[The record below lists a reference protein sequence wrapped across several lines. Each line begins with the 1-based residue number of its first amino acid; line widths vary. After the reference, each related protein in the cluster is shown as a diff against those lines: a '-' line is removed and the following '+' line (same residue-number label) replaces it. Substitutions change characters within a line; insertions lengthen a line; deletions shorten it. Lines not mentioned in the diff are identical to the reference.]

1 MSQMTITQ
9 GLSLPDSQADLLIE
23 VAVQACKDCDT
34 KSDALLQAGTH
45 VKDELL
51 GEDVALGEYE
61 RKLLFVGLV
70 IGEAVAKASQRAEM
84 VERKMR
90 ELFGGMSRP
99 TDD

>member
-1 MSQMTITQ
+1 MTITQ
-9 GLSLPDSQADLLIE
+9 GLSIPDHQADPLIE
-23 VAVQACKDCDT
+23 VAIQACKDCDT

-70 IGEAVAKASQRAEM
+70 IGEAVAKASQRAES
-84 VERKMR
+84 VESKLRQ
-90 ELFGGMSRP
+90 LLGGMSRP

>member
-1 MSQMTITQ
+1 MTITQ
-9 GLSLPDSQADLLIE
+9 GLSLPDSQADLLVE
-23 VAVQACKDCDT
+23 VAIQACKDCDT

-51 GEDVALGEYE
+51 GEDVVLGEYE

-70 IGEAVAKASQRAEM
+70 VGDITSKARQRAEM
-84 VERKMR
+84 VETKMR